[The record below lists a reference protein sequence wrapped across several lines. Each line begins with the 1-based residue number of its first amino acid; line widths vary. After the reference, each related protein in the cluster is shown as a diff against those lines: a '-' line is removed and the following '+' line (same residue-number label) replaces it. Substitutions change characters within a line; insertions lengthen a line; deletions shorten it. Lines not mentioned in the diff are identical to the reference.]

1 MAKVRV
7 TPIFPLARLGSLG
20 FLTAVAAVCAASILA
35 VEEVPRTWTPI
46 GLLPLLIYLGYC
58 YFQARKMVLAEQ
70 GREREIVE
78 FGFVVMVADRS
89 ARFWGSLFAIIAIS
103 TGITTVAIWAWQAW
117 LWYRLGDWTSLTWLT
132 VVGVIPQTD
141 HAYLQRLLYWL
152 ADTNFGVIVL
162 ILGLLIAAP
171 LVAVHGESSHKAKLR
186 HRNLINL
193 KKRS

>member
-1 MAKVRV
+1 M
-7 TPIFPLARLGSLG
+7 
-20 FLTAVAAVCAASILA
+20 TAVAAVSAAIILA
-35 VEEVPRTWTPI
+35 VDDVPSVWTPI

-58 YFQARKMVLAEQ
+58 YFQARKMLLAEQ

-78 FGFVVMVADRS
+78 LSFVAMVADRS

-132 VVGVIPQTD
+132 VVGVMPQTD

-162 ILGLLIAAP
+162 IAGLLIAAP
-171 LVAVHGESSHKAKLR
+171 LVAVHHKSSHKAKLR
-186 HRNLINL
+186 RKDLINL

>member
-1 MAKVRV
+1 MAKVRI
-7 TPIFPLARLGSLG
+7 TPIFPLARPGSLG
-20 FLTAVAAVCAASILA
+20 FLTAVAAVSAAIILT
-35 VEEVPRTWTPI
+35 VDDVPRVWTPI

-58 YFQARKMVLAEQ
+58 YFQARKMLLAEQ

-78 FGFVVMVADRS
+78 LGFVAMVADRS

-103 TGITTVAIWAWQAW
+103 TGITTAAIWAWQAW

-141 HAYLQRLLYWL
+141 YAYLQRLLYWL
-152 ADTNFGVIVL
+152 ADTNLGVIVL
-162 ILGLLIAAP
+162 IAGLLIAAP
-171 LVAVHGESSHKAKLR
+171 LVAVHHKSSHKAKLR
-186 HRNLINL
+186 RKDLINL

>member
-1 MAKVRV
+1 M
-7 TPIFPLARLGSLG
+7 L
-20 FLTAVAAVCAASILA
+20 
-35 VEEVPRTWTPI
+35 
-46 GLLPLLIYLGYC
+46 
-58 YFQARKMVLAEQ
+58 LAEQ

-78 FGFVVMVADRS
+78 FGFVAMVADRS
-89 ARFWGSLFAIIAIS
+89 ARFWGSLFAIIAIL
-103 TGITTVAIWAWQAW
+103 TGITTVAIWAYQAW

-162 ILGLLIAAP
+162 ITGLLIAAP
-171 LVAVHGESSHKAKLR
+171 LVAVHHKSSHKAKLR
-186 HRNLINL
+186 RKDLINL

>member
-1 MAKVRV
+1 M
-7 TPIFPLARLGSLG
+7 ARLGPLV
-20 FLTAVAAVCAASILA
+20 FLTAVAAVSAAIIFAAEEIPRAWA
-35 VEEVPRTWTPI
+35 VSS
-46 GLLPLLIYLGYC
+46 LLPLLTYLGYC
-58 YFQARKMVLAEQ
+58 HYRARKMVLAEQ

-78 FGFVVMVADRS
+78 FGFVAMVADRS

-117 LWYRLGDWTSLTWLT
+117 LWFRLGDWTSLTWLT

-162 ILGLLIAAP
+162 IAGLLIAAP
-171 LVAVHGESSHKAKLR
+171 LVAVHHKSSHKAKLR
-186 HRNLINL
+186 RKDLINL

>member
-1 MAKVRV
+1 MAKVRI
-7 TPIFPLARLGSLG
+7 TPIFPLARPGSLG
-20 FLTAVAAVCAASILA
+20 FLTAVAAVSAAIIL
-35 VEEVPRTWTPI
+35 VVDEVPRVWTPI

-78 FGFVVMVADRS
+78 LSFVAMVADRS
-89 ARFWGSLFAIIAIS
+89 AHFWGYLFAIIAIP
-103 TGITTVAIWAWQAW
+103 TCITTVAIWAWQAW
-117 LWYRLGDWTSLTWLT
+117 SWYRLGEWTSLTWLT
-132 VVGVIPQTD
+132 VVGVIPQTN

-162 ILGLLIAAP
+162 IIGLLIAAP
-171 LVAVHGESSHKAKLR
+171 LAAVHQQSSHKAKVR
-186 HRNLINL
+186 RKDLINL

>member
-1 MAKVRV
+1 MAKVRI

-20 FLTAVAAVCAASILA
+20 FLTAVAAVSAAIILA
-35 VEEVPRTWTPI
+35 VDELPRVWTPI

-78 FGFVVMVADRS
+78 CSFVAMVADRS
-89 ARFWGSLFAIIAIS
+89 ARFWGFLFVIIAVP
-103 TGITTVAIWAWQAW
+103 TCITTVAIWAWQAW
-117 LWYRLGDWTSLTWLT
+117 SWYRLGDWTSLTWLT
-132 VVGVIPQTD
+132 VVGVIPKTD

-162 ILGLLIAAP
+162 IAGLSVAAP
-171 LVAVHGESSHKAKLR
+171 LAAISWRSNNKAKFR
-186 HRNLINL
+186 RNDLVNL